1 MIIHKGICACYVLP
15 FWYYIDII
23 YILYKFIKQIEE
35 TPDMFLY
42 SGSWWLITEDASLRV
57 SNLMH
62 LGNLTLLPDIHI
74 ARLKLS
80 GFLWRLQA
88 MILFSQTWQVKSKI
102 PPPPPPQLV
111 VSFEKNEH
119 CQLLNLFKREGVTC
133 FDRACFPIS
142 APQILQL
149 LFKDRLFISLFPPV

>member
-1 MIIHKGICACYVLP
+1 MFTIKAKEKIHLIIRKRVKISQKWILHSQAMIIHKGICACYVLP
-15 FWYYIDII
+15 FWYYINII

-102 PPPPPPQLV
+102 PPPPPPIGR
-111 VSFEKNEH
+111 
-119 CQLLNLFKREGVTC
+119 LLWKKR
-133 FDRACFPIS
+133 ALPII
-142 APQILQL
+142 Q
-149 LFKDRLFISLFPPV
+149 PV